1 MSLLPVAWEMNP
13 LYAVTLF
20 SAVLIAVPAP
30 AAGQTIII
38 NDSLSAHADRIVVKK
53 GTQWAGRIPGWSF
66 GEYAVVSSKGG
77 WTAVDTRR
85 NLLNTATDS
94 TSSQKFSFVLTNRTG
109 DSAWVN
115 AAHNVWVQALRGLA
129 LGHGFSL
136 SGTDTV
142 WQSDNF
148 IAFITINR
156 DTTDTWTLLMG
167 LDQSETHTEYAT
179 ILTNGQRRL
188 EVAFV
193 SSDRKGRMPP
203 PYGSALGY
211 EFVENGRSLGAVQ
224 VFGGSFGV
232 TYLVWIDRGLDARM
246 KLILSAA
253 MTAVLQLNSL

>member
-1 MSLLPVAWEMNP
+1 MNP
-13 LYAVTLF
+13 LYAVTLC
-20 SAVLIAVPAP
+20 SAALIAVPAP
-30 AAGQTIII
+30 ATGQTIII
-38 NDSLSAHADRIVVKK
+38 NDSLSAHADRMVVKK
-53 GTQWAGRIPGWSF
+53 GAQWTGRIARWSF

-77 WTAVDTRR
+77 STAVDTRR

-94 TSSQKFSFVLTNRTG
+94 TSSQKFSFVMTNRTG
-109 DSAWVN
+109 DSAWVD

-179 ILTNGQRRL
+179 ILTNGERRL

-193 SSDRKGRMPP
+193 SSDRKRRMPP

-211 EFVENGRSLGAVQ
+211 EFVENGRSVGAVQ

-232 TYLVWIDRGLDARM
+232 TYLVWLDRGLDARM

-253 MTAVLQLNSL
+253 MTAVLQSNSH

>member
-1 MSLLPVAWEMNP
+1 MNSP
-13 LYAVTLF
+13 YPVTLL
-20 SAVLIAVPAP
+20 SAALIAVPAP
-30 AAGQTIII
+30 ATGQTIII
-38 NDSLSAHADRIVVKK
+38 NDSLSAHADRMVVKK
-53 GTQWAGRIPGWSF
+53 GAQWTGRIARWSF

-77 WTAVDTRR
+77 STAVDTRR

-94 TSSQKFSFVLTNRTG
+94 TSSQKFSFVMTNRTG
-109 DSAWVN
+109 DSAWVD

-136 SGTDTV
+136 GGTDTV

-167 LDQSETHTEYAT
+167 LDQSETHTEYAS
-179 ILTNGQRRL
+179 ILSNGERRL
-188 EVAFV
+188 EVTFV
-193 SSDRKGRMPP
+193 SSDRKRRMPP
-203 PYGSALGY
+203 PYLSSLGY

-224 VFGGSFGV
+224 VLGMSLREP
-232 TYLVWIDRGLDARM
+232 YLVWLDRGLDARM

-253 MTAVLQLNSL
+253 MTAVLQSNSH

>member
-1 MSLLPVAWEMNP
+1 MNP
-13 LYAVTLF
+13 LYAITLL
-20 SAVLIAVPAP
+20 STVLIAVPASVT
-30 AAGQTIII
+30 GQTVII
-38 NDSLSAHADRIVVKK
+38 NDSLSAHADRLVVKK
-53 GTQWAGRIPGWSF
+53 GTQWAGRIAGWSF
-66 GEYAVVSSKGG
+66 GDYAVVSSKGG
-77 WTAVDTRR
+77 WTADDTRR

-94 TSSQKFSFVLTNRTG
+94 TSTQKFSFVLTNRAG

-115 AAHNVWVQALRGLA
+115 AAHNVWVQALHGLA

-148 IAFITINR
+148 IALIAINR

-167 LDQSETHTEYAT
+167 IEQSDTHTEYAS
-179 ILTNGQRRL
+179 ILTNGERRV
-188 EVAFV
+188 EVAGV

-224 VFGGSFGV
+224 FFGGSFGV
-232 TYLVWIDRGLDARM
+232 THLVWIDRRLDARM

-253 MTAVLQLNSL
+253 MTAALQLNSH